1 VKKILICSLLFLSSN
16 LLSEEMMTPLS
27 SYIKKNPKFR
37 TDPVAAI
44 FITSRCSAVFSKVA
58 IRLNSD
64 NRSEKQQ
71 LGKEFEDYS
80 TIYDGASM
88 YLHKK
93 IGMSQKVFLARYK
106 IHLDQYDKQMMQNYN
121 LDGEMFGG
129 WVGEDLD
136 ICTSNYNYFLEF
148 VKSQHSKESK
158 V

>member
-1 VKKILICSLLFLSSN
+1 MKKMLLLCCFVLSSN
-16 LLSEEMMTPLS
+16 LLAEEMTPLQT
-27 SYIKKNPKFR
+27 YIKKNPKFQ
-37 TDPVAAI
+37 TDPPTAI
-44 FITSRCSAVFSKVA
+44 FFTSRCSALFSKVA

-64 NRSEKQQ
+64 NRPEKQQ
-71 LGKEFEDYS
+71 QGKDFEDYG

-106 IHLDQYDKQMMQNYN
+106 AHLDQYETQIMQNYN
-121 LDGEMFGG
+121 LDGDMFGG
-129 WVGEDLD
+129 WVGEDLN

-148 VKSQHSKESK
+148 VKSQHSKENK

>member
-1 VKKILICSLLFLSSN
+1 MKKMLLLCCFVLSSN
-16 LLSEEMMTPLS
+16 LLAEEMTPLS
-27 SYIKKNPKFR
+27 SYIKKNPKFQ

-44 FITSRCSAVFSKVA
+44 FLTSRCSAVFSKVA

-64 NRSEKQQ
+64 NRPEKQQ
-71 LGKEFEDYS
+71 QGKEFEDYS

-88 YLHKK
+88 FLHKK
-93 IGMSQKVFLARYK
+93 IGMSQKDFLARYK

-129 WVGEDLD
+129 WVGEDLN

-148 VKSQHSKESK
+148 VKNQHSKESK